1 MRKMIFQPLE
11 DSTLVRFYTDSRTL
25 KFAPKKVTFTAC
37 TESVGRSV
45 SVEWEKKVISAIG
58 EIPPQIWQCFHSRER
73 FSAHHKRFPIY
84 EGPIRRAFL
93 YWRGISFG
101 CIWKKFLSTCIVTPA
116 ERFVDGVIIPTLPIE
131 QQHRPLRCV
140 WLHFVA
146 GRCNS
151 AQRHRRYGGPGLVRF
166 WVSWDW
172 MRSELT
178 PHFTELEWMERFLGH
193 TVSVLT

>member
-58 EIPPQIWQCFHSRER
+58 EIPPQIWQCFHRRER

-84 EGPIRRAFL
+84 DMRAQFAAHSFIEGESALAVFGR
-93 YWRGISFG
+93 SFYPRVSSLQLSDSWTESLSQHSQSNSSTGPCGVCG
-101 CIWKKFLSTCIVTPA
+101 CTLLPV
-116 ERFVDGVIIPTLPIE
+116 GVI
-131 QQHRPLRCV
+131 
-140 WLHFVA
+140 
-146 GRCNS
+146 
-151 AQRHRRYGGPGLVRF
+151 QRKGTV
-166 WVSWDW
+166 D
-172 MRSELT
+172 
-178 PHFTELEWMERFLGH
+178 MEDLD
-193 TVSVLT
+193 